1 MLDFISNPTLVTGS
15 VCLLAVLLV
24 AVMFWGFYRDAR
36 KERGRIAQ
44 AIPAT
49 ARITRVGNSDTTN
62 GGMDVDLTFE
72 VTPPDG
78 APYTVKTTWSVE
90 PLSVSKIQPGSTVA
104 IKIDAKDPKKIYSAE
119 KWAWALGQMRP
130 DAGSDY

>member
-1 MLDFISNPTLVTGS
+1 MLDFLSNPTLVTAS
-15 VCLLAVLLV
+15 VCLVGVLIV
-24 AVMFWGFYRDAR
+24 AVMFLGFYRDAR
-36 KERGRIAQ
+36 KERNRIAQ

-49 ARITRVGNSDTTN
+49 ARVTHVGNSDTTG

-90 PLSVSKIQPGSTVA
+90 PLSISKIQPGCTVA
-104 IKIDAKDPKKIYSAE
+104 IKIDAKDRHKLYSAE
-119 KWAWALGQMRP
+119 NWAWALGQMRP
-130 DAGSDY
+130 DIENV